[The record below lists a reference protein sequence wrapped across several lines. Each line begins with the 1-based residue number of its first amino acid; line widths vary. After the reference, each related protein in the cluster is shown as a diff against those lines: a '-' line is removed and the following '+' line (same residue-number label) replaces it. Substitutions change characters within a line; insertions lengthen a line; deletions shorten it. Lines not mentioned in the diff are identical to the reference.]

1 MLKHLTIRN
10 LILIE
15 NVEIPFENHLNV
27 LSGETGAGK
36 SAIMHALAL
45 IAGSRADSSLIRNGA
60 DKGSVEAIFDIE
72 HLPIVQNLLEEAG
85 IEHATEEE
93 LIVRREISLQG
104 KSRAFINNQ
113 CVQQALLKKIGEQLL
128 EMISQHAT
136 QNLFSTDHHRLIL
149 DLYGSHHVLINQFQ
163 YNWDKEN
170 VLRKKIAQLIAA
182 EAQRLREIEVCLY
195 ELEELNEA
203 DLKNGEDEELFAE
216 YLLLSNSEERL
227 SKSQTVY
234 QGLQSKRDALLPLL
248 NQYVGVLEKLAAL
261 DPMIHE
267 IYQSCHHARLELQ
280 EVAYSMQAYMNK
292 IDVCPER
299 MHIIN
304 ERLSLINKLKRK
316 YGSSIE
322 EIYTYQEKTKQKL
335 HTLENVSNEIEA
347 LQEEVLKLAASNT
360 ELCQRLSEQR
370 KSSAKLLEIALQNE
384 LRSLN
389 MPKVEFHVRITPQ
402 ARNRMGDEHI
412 EFFLSPNVGEKEI
425 AIRECASGG
434 ELSRLMLALQ
444 TLLAGHGQIPTL
456 IFDEID
462 ANIGGETAAIV
473 GEKLKEIGQQ
483 HQVLCITHFPQ
494 VAQHAFAHWHIFKQE
509 KEGRT
514 YSSIERLDKKKRQAE
529 LARMAGK
536 SVAKEP
542 QLASLSS

>member
-1 MLKHLTIRN
+1 MLKHLIIRN

-15 NVEIPFENHLNV
+15 YVEIPFENHLNV

-45 IAGSRADSSLIRNGA
+45 IAGARADSSFIRNGTE
-60 DKGSVEAIFDIE
+60 KGSVEAIFDIE
-72 HLPIVQNLLEEAG
+72 RLPTVCHLLEEAG
-85 IEHATEEE
+85 IEHTLEEE
-93 LIVRREISLQG
+93 LIIRREISPQG

-113 CVQQALLKKIGEQLL
+113 FVQQALLKKVGEQLI

-136 QNLFSTDHHRLIL
+136 QDLFSTEHHRSVL
-149 DLYGSHHVLINQFQ
+149 DLYGSHHLLLNQFQ
-163 YNWDKEN
+163 QNWDKEN
-170 VLRKKIAQLIAA
+170 ALRKKIEQLISA
-182 EAQRLREIEVCLY
+182 EAQRLRDIEVCLY
-195 ELEELNEA
+195 ELEELDEA
-203 DLKNGEDEELFAE
+203 RLKNGEDEELFAE
-216 YLLLSNSEERL
+216 YSLLSNSEERL

-234 QGLQSKRDALLPLL
+234 QGLQSKREAVLPLL
-248 NQYVGVLEKLAAL
+248 NQYVLVLERLASL
-261 DPMIHE
+261 DPTTQE

-280 EVAYSMQAYMNK
+280 EVAYSLQAYINK

-299 MHIIN
+299 IQTIN
-304 ERLSLINKLKRK
+304 ERLALINKLKRK

-322 EIYTYQEKTKQKL
+322 EIQAYQEKTKQKL
-335 HTLENVSNEIEA
+335 HALENVLSEIEI
-347 LQEEVLKLAASNT
+347 LQEEVAKLTESNT
-360 ELCQRLSEQR
+360 ELCQKLSTQR
-370 KSSAKLLEIALQNE
+370 KTTAKLLEEALEKE
-384 LRSLN
+384 LRTLN
-389 MPKVEFHVRITPQ
+389 MPKVKFHVRISPQ
-402 ARNRMGDEHI
+402 LRNRMGDDHI
-412 EFFLSPNVGEKEI
+412 EFFLSPNIGEKEI

-444 TLLAGHGQIPTL
+444 TLLAGRGQIPTL

-462 ANIGGETAAIV
+462 ANIGGETASIV
-473 GEKLKEIGQQ
+473 GEKLKEIGQK

-536 SVAKEP
+536 GQIKDA
-542 QLASLSS
+542 LIGA